1 MSIPSGAPDRDSA
14 RCPSCNAKIHIESA
28 ILFGDAVCPTCENLF
43 GFVQFS
49 HEVRFFDPEIQP
61 SIREHLIKTLSARL
75 HVDADEIPNH
85 SDLLDQLKLDSLD
98 QVELIMELEE
108 EFDWL

>member
-1 MSIPSGAPDRDSA
+1 MSIPSGASDRDSA

-28 ILFGDAVCPTCENLF
+28 ILFGDATCPTCEASF

-49 HEVRFFDPEIQP
+49 NDVRFFDPEIEP
-61 SIREHLIKTLSARL
+61 SIREHLIKILSARL
-75 HVDADEIPNH
+75 HVELDQITNH